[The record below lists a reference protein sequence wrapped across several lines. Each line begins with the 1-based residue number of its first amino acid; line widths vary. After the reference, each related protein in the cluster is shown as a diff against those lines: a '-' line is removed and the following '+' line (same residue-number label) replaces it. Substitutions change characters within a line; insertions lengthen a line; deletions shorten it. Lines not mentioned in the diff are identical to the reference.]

1 MFVRILVVATL
12 FLFSNYAFAQKLK
25 IQQGMVINASATFAA
40 NYYYLPAIDKPVVTI
55 QGENIVVDFDGAVL
69 DGNTEQVSPDRYNG
83 LAILIK
89 DSKNVTIKNLN
100 ARSYRV
106 AVMAENVEGLVIEN
120 SDLSYNYRQRL
131 YSMREREDLSD
142 WLSYHQNEKDE
153 WLRYGAAVYLK
164 DCNKA
169 QIHDVRITQGQNGIM
184 LMRCNDGLFY
194 NNDIRFN
201 SGIGIGLYRSSR
213 NKVMH
218 NRLDWNVR
226 GYSHGFYSRGQD
238 SAAILCYEQSNNNVF
253 AYNSATHS
261 GDGFFLWAG
270 QSTMD
275 TGEGG
280 CNNNMLYAND
290 FSHSPTNGVE
300 VTFSSNQII
309 GNRLDE
315 CTYGVWGGYSYK
327 TLIAGNRIT
336 NCQHGIAIEHGQN
349 NTIANNYFAN
359 NQTGVW
365 LWQRK
370 EQPADWGYA
379 QNRDVMSRD
388 YNLWRNAF
396 VSVKTP
402 LKIAGTRK
410 VIINDN
416 NEFYH
421 FQQLLQEEQPNEN
434 RFLVKN
440 NVYVPEQL
448 TSTFPDREKNRLIQE
463 ATITDTTLFEQ
474 VLQLP
479 DWVKQKI
486 PAPLPDGI
494 DASLSKDHPRGRRY
508 MLVNEW
514 GPYNFEYPA
523 IWLRELK
530 DDLFTFDIMGPQGEW
545 RIIKYEGLE
554 KTSESSGSMP
564 ATISLR
570 RKAGSHLAVLQME
583 FKGKTFVDQWGYFHQ
598 SGNPYL
604 FSFQYFDQPF
614 NWQVKWVAYD
624 ESSDPL
630 TNFEAF
636 AALRKQIP
644 LHVQSTPQLAWRWWG
659 APHEKV
665 PADKFA
671 TFATA
676 AVSVPAGKYRLTTTS
691 DDGLKLYVDGN
702 LLIDHWDIHEPAVD
716 EVVIDL
722 HAGEHL
728 FEIYHFDAGGLATI
742 DFRMTP
748 IP

>member
-1 MFVRILVVATL
+1 MATRIVVIIAVL
-12 FLFSNYAFAQKLK
+12 LCSLGAYAQQVK
-25 IQQGMVINASATFAA
+25 IQAGMVIDKTTVIQAGDYTIAA
-40 NYYYLPAIDKPVVTI
+40 LDNPIITI
-55 QGENIVVDFDGAVL
+55 QGENIVVDFNGATL
-69 DGNTEQVSPDRYNG
+69 DGNAKQAPPNQFSG

-89 DSKNVTIKNLN
+89 AGKNITIKNLN
-100 ARSYRV
+100 ARGYRV
-106 AVMAENVEGLVIEN
+106 ALMAENVQGLTIHN
-120 SDLSYNYRQRL
+120 SDLSHNYRQRL
-131 YSMREREDLSD
+131 YSIREREDLSD

-153 WLRYGAAVYLK
+153 WLRYGAAIYLK
-164 DCNKA
+164 DCFEA
-169 QIHDVRITQGQNGIM
+169 DIHDVRITQGQNGIM
-184 LMRCNDGLFY
+184 LMRCYDGLFY

-238 SAAILCYEQSNNNVF
+238 SAGILCYEQSNDNVF

-315 CTYGVWGGYSYK
+315 CTYGVWGGYSYQ

-336 NCQHGIAIEHGQN
+336 NCQHGIAIEHGQS

-416 NEFYH
+416 NEF
-421 FQQLLQEEQPNEN
+421 FRFDQLLLEEQPNEN

-440 NVYVPEQL
+440 NIYLPEQIN
-448 TSTFPDREKNRLIQE
+448 SPIPDRDRNRLIQA
-463 ATITDTTLFEQ
+463 ATVTDTSVFEQ

-479 DWVKQKI
+479 DWVQQKI
-486 PAPLPDGI
+486 PAPLPNGRN
-494 DASLSKDHPRGRRY
+494 AALPKDHPRGRRF

-523 IWLRELK
+523 IWLRDIK
-530 DDLFTFDIMGPQGEW
+530 DGVYTFDIMGPAGTW
-545 RIIKYEGLE
+545 RVVNTAGL
-554 KTSESSGSMP
+554 TLTGESSGEIP
-564 ATISLR
+564 ATISLQR
-570 RKAGSHLAVLQME
+570 QPDKPLVLLVLE
-583 FKGKTFVDQWGYFHQ
+583 YKGVTYVDQLGITR
-598 SGNPYL
+598 PTR
-604 FSFQYFDQPF
+604 QPHRF
-614 NWQVKWVAYD
+614 EFRRFEKDIDWHVKWAAYD
-624 ESSDPL
+624 ETTDPL
-630 TNFEAF
+630 SNFEAF
-636 AALRKQIP
+636 AALRQRQP
-644 LHVQSTPQLAWRWWG
+644 LHVQATSQLAWRWWG

-676 AVSVPAGKYRLTTTS
+676 KTTLPAGKYRITVTS
-691 DDGLKLYVDGN
+691 DDGLRLYVDGN
-702 LLIDHWDIHEPAVD
+702 LVIDHWDIHEPAVD
-716 EVVIDL
+716 EAVLDL
-722 HAGEHL
+722 FGGEHQ

-742 DFRMTP
+742 DFRLDAVD
-748 IP
+748 

>member
-1 MFVRILVVATL
+1 MYSRFFIVFVFSLLTL
-12 FLFSNYAFAQKLK
+12 AAIAQPIT
-25 IQQGMVINASATFAA
+25 IQKGMVIDKSTTIQAR
-40 NYYYLPAIDKPVVTI
+40 YYTIPALEGPVITI
-55 QGENIVVDFDGAVL
+55 QGENIVVDFNGAVL
-69 DGNTEQVSPDRYNG
+69 DGATEQLGPDKYNG
-83 LAILIK
+83 LAIEIK
-89 DSKNVTIKNLN
+89 DGKNITIKNLS
-100 ARSYRV
+100 ARGYRV
-106 AVMAENVEGLVIEN
+106 ALMAENVEGLVIEN

-184 LMRCNDGLFY
+184 LVRCNDGLFY

-238 SAAILCYEQSNNNVF
+238 SAAILCYEQSNDNVF

-315 CTYGVWGGYSYK
+315 CTYGVWGGYSYQ

-349 NTIANNYFAN
+349 NTIANNYFAD

-370 EQPADWGYA
+370 EQPTDWGYA

-421 FQQLLQEEQPNEN
+421 YQQLLQEEQPNEN

-440 NVYVPEQL
+440 NFYVPEQL
-448 TSTFPDREKNRLIQE
+448 TSAIPEREKNRLIQE
-463 ATITDTTLFEQ
+463 ATITDTTVFEQ

-479 DWVKQKI
+479 DWVQKKI

-494 DASLSKDHPRGRRY
+494 DASLPKDHPRGRRY

-530 DDLFTFDIMGPQGEW
+530 DGLFTFDIMGPQG
-545 RIIKYEGLE
+545 R
-554 KTSESSGSMP
+554 M
-564 ATISLR
+564 
-570 RKAGSHLAVLQME
+570 
-583 FKGKTFVDQWGYFHQ
+583 
-598 SGNPYL
+598 
-604 FSFQYFDQPF
+604 
-614 NWQVKWVAYD
+614 
-624 ESSDPL
+624 
-630 TNFEAF
+630 
-636 AALRKQIP
+636 
-644 LHVQSTPQLAWRWWG
+644 
-659 APHEKV
+659 
-665 PADKFA
+665 AD
-671 TFATA
+671 
-676 AVSVPAGKYRLTTTS
+676 
-691 DDGLKLYVDGN
+691 N
-702 LLIDHWDIHEPAVD
+702 
-716 EVVIDL
+716 
-722 HAGEHL
+722 
-728 FEIYHFDAGGLATI
+728 
-742 DFRMTP
+742 
-748 IP
+748 